1 MRYIASANILSDNKQ
16 VFDNLKWLQYE
27 SKHISYSNNKQ
38 ITQIPGGGFAINLF
52 DFLTNNNIPCIILFK
67 FCSEGDNIPDA
78 LNLINYLNQWMNLIQ
93 INSIGSL
100 AIKYPP
106 SWKYL
111 FGNVPSSEIY

>member
-1 MRYIASANILSDNKQ
+1 MRYIASASILTDNKQ
-16 VFDNLKWLQYE
+16 VFDDLKWLQYE
-27 SKHISYSNNKQ
+27 SKHVSCSKDKQ
-38 ITQIPGGGFAINLF
+38 IIHIPGGGFAINLF

-78 LNLINYLNQWMNLIQ
+78 VNLMNYLNQWMNLLQ